1 MAGDITTHI
10 AGQTSIKSDKPVIFR
25 WLIRTEHQ
33 LQCKLVIFTEILGIK
48 ITEIFT
54 EQAIHQLQLQAL
66 SWFAVL
72 CQVKCQGSWAAGKSK
87 HNGNTAY

>member
-33 LQCKLVIFTEILGIK
+33 LQCKLVIFTDILGIK
-48 ITEIFT
+48 ITQIFT